1 MINQAYIND
10 WRQKAPWIS
19 EEQVEQD
26 LVLSKAIVQIFQN
39 PVILDSMALRGGT
52 AFNKLFLDW
61 NARYSEDIDLVQV
74 RAEPIGPVMTA
85 IRDALDPW
93 LGNPKRDQGEGRVT
107 FRYRFQSES
116 GKKMGLKVEINTREH
131 FTVFG
136 YETKP
141 LKVKSPWFE
150 GEAQIR
156 TYSLDELLG
165 TKMRALYQ
173 RKKGRDLF
181 DLWRGQTSADA
192 TKIVEAF
199 RRYMEFE
206 NHIVNQQDYLANVDQ
221 KMSKDIFVQD
231 IHPLLAIGTNYDP
244 KQAYE
249 IVRRDLLSLI

>member
-26 LVLSKAIVQIFQN
+26 LVLSKAIVQMFQN
-39 PVILDSMALRGGT
+39 PLILDSMALRGGT
-52 AFNKLFLDW
+52 AFNKLFLQG

-74 RAEPIGPVMTA
+74 RAESIGPVMDG
-85 IRDALDPW
+85 IRNVLDPW
-93 LGNPKRDQGEGRVT
+93 LGKPTRDQGEGRVT
-107 FRYRFQSES
+107 LRYRFQSES

-150 GEAQIR
+150 GEATVR
-156 TYSLDELLG
+156 TYSLNELLG

-173 RKKGRDLF
+173 RRKGRDLF
-181 DLWRGQTSADA
+181 DLWRELTSADG

-206 NHIVNQQDYLANVDQ
+206 GHAVSQKEYLANVDQ

-231 IHPLLAIGTNYDP
+231 IHALLAIGVTYDP
-244 KQAYE
+244 KLAYE